1 MSVRNTPPREIAIRG
16 AGLSGMSVARELLR
30 LDPSLRITLYD
41 KRPRLP
47 HPQRTFCFFEN
58 DMESARE
65 VPSFSWNT
73 VMFRGPQFER
83 RVDVSSRPYTMIR
96 GDDFF
101 DHTLRAL
108 ERQGARFE
116 WECRGVE
123 VRGASIET
131 DRDSRAFDAVI
142 DAAFEVT
149 RASSILWQS
158 FAGVWITTEDDFFD
172 SSTATLMDLRASSA
186 EAPIGFMY
194 ILPTSARTALIE
206 HTTFSPSP
214 LSREYHIE
222 RCVEWMREHTP
233 SGTQLGEREY
243 GVIPMGLKE
252 RSSERHCVV
261 GSAAG
266 AVRPATGY
274 AFISVQ
280 RQAQEVARRVIAGS
294 VATTA
299 TYPRWVEA
307 TDALFLTALR
317 NAPERGAEIMSGLLS
332 SAPADR
338 LISFLAGTAS
348 FRDALSVWLSVPKR
362 IMLRSLVRL

>member
-1 MSVRNTPPREIAIRG
+1 
-16 AGLSGMSVARELLR
+16 
-30 LDPSLRITLYD
+30 
-41 KRPRLP
+41 
-47 HPQRTFCFFEN
+47 
-58 DMESARE
+58 
-65 VPSFSWNT
+65 
-73 VMFRGPQFER
+73 
-83 RVDVSSRPYTMIR
+83 MIR
-96 GDDFF
+96 GEDFF
-101 DHTLRAL
+101 EHTLRAL

-116 WECRGVE
+116 WECRAVE
-123 VRGASIET
+123 VRGVSIET
-131 DRDSRAFDAVI
+131 DRDSRTFDVVI
-142 DAAFEVT
+142 DAAFEAT

-186 EAPIGFMY
+186 EAPVGFMY

-214 LSREYHIE
+214 LAKEYHIE
-222 RCVEWMREHTP
+222 RCVEWIRDHTP

-252 RSSERHCVV
+252 RSHMGHCVV
-261 GSAAG
+261 GSASG
-266 AVRPATGY
+266 AIRPATGY

-280 RQAQEVARRVIAGS
+280 RQAQEVARRVLAGS
-294 VATTA
+294 ISTTA
-299 TYPRWVEA
+299 NYPRWVEV
-307 TDALFLTALR
+307 TDNLFLTALR
-317 NAPERGAEIMSGLLS
+317 NTPERGAEIMSGLLS
-332 SAPADR
+332 NAPADR

>member
-1 MSVRNTPPREIAIRG
+1 MSVRDISRREIGIRG
-16 AGLSGMSVARELLR
+16 AGLSGMSVARELLL

-47 HPQRTFCFFEN
+47 HPQRTFCFFEH
-58 DMESARE
+58 ETPTARE
-65 VPSFSWNT
+65 MPSFSWST

-83 RVDVSSRPYTMIR
+83 RVDVSRRPYTMIR
-96 GDDFF
+96 GEEFF
-101 DHTLRAL
+101 EHTLRAL

-116 WECRGVE
+116 WECRRVE
-123 VRGASIET
+123 VRGACVET
-131 DRDSRAFDAVI
+131 DRGSQTFDVVI
-142 DAAFEVT
+142 DAAFEAT

-158 FAGVWITTEDDFFD
+158 FAGVWIKTKDDCFD
-172 SSTATLMDLRASSA
+172 SSTATLMDLRVSSA
-186 EAPIGFMY
+186 EAPVGFMY
-194 ILPTSARTALIE
+194 ILPTSPRRALIE

-214 LSREYHIE
+214 LSEDYHIE
-222 RCVEWMREHTP
+222 RCAEWIREHAP

-252 RSSERHCVV
+252 RSHQGHCVV
-261 GSAAG
+261 GSASG

-280 RQAQEVARRVIAGS
+280 RQAQEVARRVLAGS
-294 VATTA
+294 ISATP

-307 TDALFLTALR
+307 TDTLFLTALR

-338 LISFLAGTAS
+338 LVSFLAGTAS